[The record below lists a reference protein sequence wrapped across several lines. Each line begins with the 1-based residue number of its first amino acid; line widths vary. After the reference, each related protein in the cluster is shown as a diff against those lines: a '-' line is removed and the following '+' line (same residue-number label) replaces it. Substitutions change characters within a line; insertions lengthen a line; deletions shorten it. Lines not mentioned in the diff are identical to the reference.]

1 MFQLSSSRISKA
13 EFSNWE
19 NRTCE
24 HSISQASHPEETN
37 LFIKGEKYG
46 VQPPSKTWFHEM
58 VHSAPC
64 PALHSHH
71 WKLVMVFQRCVI
83 GSHSHL
89 KVQRAAR
96 KCRENCGS
104 HNTVTIRTPLGYE
117 ADCQCSDHHPATIF
131 FPCSNTEPRPKSFPF
146 QDSLPFTVVSSA
158 DRPSIIIWTRQSFR
172 TTDTN
177 RNDMSG
183 ARLGGKI
190 VEKKGNDQICLSPY
204 RKVVW
209 DCMNCVWGW

>member
-1 MFQLSSSRISKA
+1 MPINEIMKSILPSQIISPIHYCTIIWNVPAWWDNRSVEPKLQNIPEMFQLSSSRISKA

-131 FPCSNTEPRPKSFPF
+131 F
-146 QDSLPFTVVSSA
+146 LA
-158 DRPSIIIWTRQSFR
+158 
-172 TTDTN
+172 
-177 RNDMSG
+177 
-183 ARLGGKI
+183 
-190 VEKKGNDQICLSPY
+190 QI
-204 RKVVW
+204 
-209 DCMNCVWGW
+209 